1 MIYKR
6 AGICPKSQTYIEP
19 SRVSFIRSHYMFS
32 FAKLQKIVALVLLF
46 KFSPFLRSPK
56 RFIKKTAFYVIF
68 SGLRSGILRCLYR
81 LINLLWTCVGLLL
94 LSNSLSHKSFWQVA
108 FKSRVFLLWL
118 LAGMNGSLIA
128 QTDST
133 QRPGTNETL
142 ISQIWGGNCYATD
155 AGFAFGFRYY
165 SCASFPFSRHDELQE
180 AALENIQMALDR
192 PWPRCFLLRPV
203 TLLAQRYRTLN
214 TL

>member
-1 MIYKR
+1 M
-6 AGICPKSQTYIEP
+6 
-19 SRVSFIRSHYMFS
+19 
-32 FAKLQKIVALVLLF
+32 L
-46 KFSPFLRSPK
+46 
-56 RFIKKTAFYVIF
+56 F
-68 SGLRSGILRCLYR
+68 SGLRNDILQCLYR
-81 LINLLWTCVGLLL
+81 LIDLLWTCVGLLL
-94 LSNSLSHKSFWQVA
+94 PSNSLSHKSFWQVA

-133 QRPGTNETL
+133 QRPGTNKTL

-180 AALENIQMALDR
+180 AALANIQMALDC

-203 TLLAQRYRTLN
+203 TLLAQRCQTLN